1 MCGICGIF
9 DTAGVEHYREIIHS
23 MNNSLVHRGPDGDGV
38 SFFKHAC
45 LAHRRLSII
54 DLSSSGVQPIFNENK
69 TIAITFNGEIYNY
82 KELRTEL
89 ITLGHKFN
97 SDTDTE
103 VLVHLYEEYGHNL
116 LDYING
122 MFVFAIYDSNLR
134 SLFIARD
141 RLGQKPL
148 YYFQKT
154 INGRHIFA
162 FSSELNSLSKHPE
175 MPTSLDNQALH
186 DYFSLQYIPGAN
198 SIYKGVK
205 KLLPGNFLKISVEK
219 PIIQINS
226 YWQCFYN
233 NKNNL
238 TFKDASEQLRELV
251 IDSVQKRLMS
261 DVPLGA
267 FLSGGLDSTL
277 IVGVMRK
284 ILKIPV
290 KTFTI
295 AFSEKKYDESAFAA
309 RAAKE
314 LGTEH
319 FKQLVN
325 PSDFSLLEKLVYQ
338 YGEPFAD
345 SSMLPTYLLSK
356 FTKERVTVA
365 LSGDG
370 ADELF
375 AGYYR
380 YLAMKK
386 SKKFDIIPY
395 FLRKGLIG
403 FGRNFLPAKKEE
415 RSFFG
420 KVQRICDV
428 LASRSDER
436 YLNIINRFPESLK
449 YDLYTDE
456 FADITRQNTLRIIQ
470 EQVEKASAGNYVE
483 KIMETDLHTYL
494 PGDILVKVD
503 IASMAHSLEVRSPF
517 MDHRISEFAASL
529 PLEFKQH
536 GNTRK
541 HILSEAF
548 SDILPAQ
555 VTRRT
560 KMGFGVPVAHW
571 LRNEWKAT
579 ARERILG
586 GFGVEN
592 GFFKKENLEKIF
604 NMHANEQAD
613 YSYAL
618 WALLIFELWASQ
630 NKK

>member
-9 DTAGVEHYREIIHS
+9 DTAGVEHYRDILHC
-23 MNNSLVHRGPDGDGV
+23 MNDSLMHRGPDGDGV
-38 SFFKHAC
+38 AFFKHAC

-54 DLSSSGVQPIFNENK
+54 DLSSSGIQPIYNEDK
-69 TIAITFNGEIYNY
+69 TIAIAFNGEIYNY
-82 KELRTEL
+82 KKLRSEM
-89 ITLGHKFN
+89 ISRGHKFQ
-97 SDTDTE
+97 SCTDTE
-103 VLVHLYEEYGHNL
+103 VLVHLYEEYGKDL
-116 LDYING
+116 LEHING
-122 MFVFAIYDSNLR
+122 MFAFAIFDSNLK

-148 YYFQKT
+148 YYFTEK
-154 INGRHIFA
+154 INGQTLFA

-175 MPTSLDNQALH
+175 MPGELDHQALH
-186 DYFSLQYIPGAN
+186 DYFSLQYIPGES

-205 KLLPGNFLKISVEK
+205 KLLPGNFLEISVEK
-219 PIIQINS
+219 PEIQINS
-226 YWQCFYN
+226 YWRCFYN
-233 NKNNL
+233 KKKDL
-238 TFKDASEQLRELV
+238 SFKDASEQLRELV
-251 IDSVQKRLMS
+251 IDSVKKRLMS

-309 RAAKE
+309 KAAE
-314 LGTEH
+314 DLGTEH

-386 SKKFDIIPY
+386 SKKFDVIPY
-395 FLRKGLIG
+395 FLRRGLIG
-403 FGRNFLPAKKEE
+403 FSRFFLPSKKEE

-420 KVQRICDV
+420 KIHRICDV
-428 LASRSDER
+428 LASRTDER

-449 YDLYTDE
+449 FDIYTDE

-470 EQVEKASAGNYVE
+470 EQIEKASAENYVE

-529 PLEFKQH
+529 PLKFKQH

-548 SDILPAQ
+548 NDILPAQ
-555 VTRRT
+555 VTGRA
-560 KMGFGVPVAHW
+560 KMGFGVPVADW
-571 LRNEWKAT
+571 LRGDWKDNAK
-579 ARERILG
+579 ECILE
-586 GFGVEN
+586 GFGVAN
-592 GFFKKENLEKIF
+592 GFFKKESLEKILSK
-604 NMHANEQAD
+604 HCNEQAD
-613 YSYAL
+613 FSYPL
-618 WALLIFELWASQ
+618 WALLIFELWGETH
-630 NKK
+630 K